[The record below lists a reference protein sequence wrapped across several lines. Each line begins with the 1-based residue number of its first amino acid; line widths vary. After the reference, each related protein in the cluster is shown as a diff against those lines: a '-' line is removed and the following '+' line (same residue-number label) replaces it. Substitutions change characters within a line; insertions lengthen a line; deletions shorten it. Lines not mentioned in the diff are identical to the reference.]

1 MNEKLER
8 ETVNINSPEY
18 PTSNLKFKL
27 LNYRFSRLME
37 EIGGLC
43 KRRFEE
49 WEWEEAIIEEDKED
63 PTPELSQISYPSQI
77 PGVKPSNSRNQIV

>member
-1 MNEKLER
+1 MKEKLER
-8 ETVNINSPEY
+8 ETVHINSPEY

-49 WEWEEAIIEEDKED
+49 WE
-63 PTPELSQISYPSQI
+63 
-77 PGVKPSNSRNQIV
+77 